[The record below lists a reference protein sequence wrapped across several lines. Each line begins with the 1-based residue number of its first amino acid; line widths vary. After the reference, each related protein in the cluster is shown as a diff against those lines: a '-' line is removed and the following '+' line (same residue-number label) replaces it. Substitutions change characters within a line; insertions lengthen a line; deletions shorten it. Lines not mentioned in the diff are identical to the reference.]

1 MRIAVVCSDL
11 GVRVPGSKGAS
22 LHLAAITRAFAGL
35 GHDVLLVGVRGHA
48 PTDGLRTLLLD
59 HPGRAQG
66 LHRELRKL
74 RFTRHLARH
83 ADGPVTDFAPD
94 LLYERLALFGTAG
107 SRLADR
113 AGAVHVVEVNALLAQ
128 EEARWR
134 GLRLARTAQRM
145 ERAVLHHADLRL
157 AVSAELAGE
166 VERVSPGRRTQVL
179 ANGVDV
185 AIFGAPAAQQPARR
199 MFGLAPE
206 SAVIAFAGTL
216 RPWHGLDV
224 AINAL
229 PALPGVVL
237 AVAGDGPVRAT
248 LELLARQLGVAERI
262 RWLGQL
268 PQAQVRQLLAAA
280 DVAVAPYPA
289 LAGFGYSPLKLY
301 EYLAAGVPVVASD
314 IGQVAEVLGGG
325 RWGRL
330 VPPGDPAALAEA
342 VRSVLDDRVGSRALA
357 GAARI
362 MALRE
367 HSWQARA
374 EQVTAMIQRGIG
386 AHALAG

>member
-22 LHLAAITRAFAGL
+22 LHLAAITQAFAGL
-35 GHDVLLVGVRGHA
+35 GHDVLLVGVRGHG
-48 PTDGLRTLLLD
+48 PTDGLRTLLFE

-74 RFTRHLARH
+74 RFTRHLAQH

-94 LLYERLALFGTAG
+94 VLYERLALFGTAG

-145 ERAVLHHADLRL
+145 ERAVLSHADLRL

-185 AIFGAPAAQQPARR
+185 AMFGGPAAQPPARQ

-206 SAVIAFAGTL
+206 SGVIAFAGTL

-224 AINAL
+224 AIKAL
-229 PALPGVVL
+229 PALPGVLL
-237 AVAGDGPVRAT
+237 AVAGDGPVRAD
-248 LELLARQLGVAERI
+248 LELLAQQQGVADRV

-330 VPPGDPAALAEA
+330 VPPGDPAALAVA
-342 VRSVLDDRVGSRALA
+342 VRSVLADPVGSRALA
-357 GAARI
+357 GVARR

-374 EQVTAMIQRGIG
+374 EQVTAMVRSGIG
-386 AHALAG
+386 EHALAG

>member
-1 MRIAVVCSDL
+1 M
-11 GVRVPGSKGAS
+11 
-22 LHLAAITRAFAGL
+22 
-35 GHDVLLVGVRGHA
+35 
-48 PTDGLRTLLLD
+48 
-59 HPGRAQG
+59 
-66 LHRELRKL
+66 RKL
-74 RFTRHLARH
+74 RFTRHLAQH

-94 LLYERLALFGTAG
+94 VLYERLALFGTAG

-145 ERAVLHHADLRL
+145 ERAVLSHADLRL

-185 AIFGAPAAQQPARR
+185 AMFGGPAAQPPARQ

-206 SAVIAFAGTL
+206 SGVIAFAGTL

-224 AINAL
+224 AIKAL
-229 PALPGVVL
+229 PALPGVLL
-237 AVAGDGPVRAT
+237 AVAGDGPVRAD
-248 LELLARQLGVAERI
+248 LELLAQQQGVADRV

-330 VPPGDPAALAEA
+330 VPPGDPAALAVA
-342 VRSVLDDRVGSRALA
+342 VRSVLADPVGSRALA
-357 GAARI
+357 GVARS

-374 EQVTAMIQRGIG
+374 EQVTAMVRSGIG
-386 AHALAG
+386 EHALAG

>member
-48 PTDGLRTLLLD
+48 PTDGIRTLLLE

-83 ADGPVTDFAPD
+83 ADGPVTDFAPE

-145 ERAVLHHADLRL
+145 ERAVLDHADLRL

-166 VERVSPGRRTQVL
+166 VERVSPGRQTQVL

-224 AINAL
+224 AIDAL

-237 AVAGDGPVRAT
+237 VVAGDGPVRAS
-248 LELLARQLGVAERI
+248 LELLARQRGVAERI

-289 LAGFGYSPLKLY
+289 LDGFGYSPLKLY

-342 VRSVLDDRVGSRALA
+342 VRSILVDPVGSRALA
-357 GAARI
+357 GAARK

-374 EQVTAMIQRGIG
+374 EQVTATVQRGIG
-386 AHALAG
+386 EHALAG